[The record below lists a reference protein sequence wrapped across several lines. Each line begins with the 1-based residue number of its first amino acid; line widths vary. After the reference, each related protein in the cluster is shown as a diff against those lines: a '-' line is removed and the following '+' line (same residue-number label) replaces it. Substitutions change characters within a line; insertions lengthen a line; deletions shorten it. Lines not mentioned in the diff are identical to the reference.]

1 MSATTTTT
9 AARLAALEARVATQA
24 TQIEA
29 LETINARLIHAMSRF
44 TAIFD
49 NHSLA
54 ITELM
59 VDEFSTRDQEA
70 AQTAAELAAAIRS
83 RAPRGFKIPI
93 TVVENVFRRPD
104 DRTYFRS
111 WTLALHNLEWRG
123 GRLESLLLRKGL
135 IDNNEHS
142 ELTVPH
148 RLDPEPEG

>member
-1 MSATTTTT
+1 MSATTTT

-59 VDEFSTRDQEA
+59 VDEFSTRDQET
-70 AQTAAELAAAIRS
+70 AQTRAELEAAIRK
-83 RAPRGFKIPI
+83 RGRIPI
-93 TVVENVFRRPD
+93 TVIENVFRKED
-104 DRTYFRS
+104 DRDHFLS
-111 WTLALHNLEWRG
+111 WITALHNLEYRG
-123 GRLESLLLRKGL
+123 GELELLLLKKG
-135 IDNNEHS
+135 IINNDERS

-148 RLDPEPEG
+148 RLYVEGV

>member
-1 MSATTTTT
+1 MSAPTT
-9 AARLAALEARVATQA
+9 AARLRALEARVTQ
-24 TQIEA
+24 
-29 LETINARLIHAMSRF
+29 LETINARLIACVSRF
-44 TAIFD
+44 TAMFD
-49 NHSLA
+49 DHSLA
-54 ITELM
+54 ITEWA
-59 VDEFSTRDQEA
+59 VEEFTARDQEA
-70 AQTAAELAAAIRS
+70 AQTQAELEAAIRS

-135 IDNNEHS
+135 INNDEHS
-142 ELTVPH
+142 DLTVPH

>member
-1 MSATTTTT
+1 MSAPTT
-9 AARLAALEARVATQA
+9 AARLAALEAKVEAQA

-29 LETINARLIHAMSRF
+29 LEAINARLVQCMSRF
-44 TAIFD
+44 TAMFD
-49 NHSLA
+49 NHSLS
-54 ITELM
+54 ITEFV
-59 VDEFSTRDQEA
+59 VDEFLTRDQEA
-70 AQTAAELAAAIRS
+70 AATTAELEAAIRS

-135 IDNNEHS
+135 INNDEHS
-142 ELTVPH
+142 DLTVPH

>member
-1 MSATTTTT
+1 MSATTT
-9 AARLAALEARVATQA
+9 RLAALEAKVEAQA
-24 TQIEA
+24 AQIEA
-29 LETINARLIHAMSRF
+29 LETINSRLVQCMSRF

-59 VDEFSTRDQEA
+59 VDEFLTRDQET
-70 AQTAAELAAAIRS
+70 AQTRAELEAAIRS